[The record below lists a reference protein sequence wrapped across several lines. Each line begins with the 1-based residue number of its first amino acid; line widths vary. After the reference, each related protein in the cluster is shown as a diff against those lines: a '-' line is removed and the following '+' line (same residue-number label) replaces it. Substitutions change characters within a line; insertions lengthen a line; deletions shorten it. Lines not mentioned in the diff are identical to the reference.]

1 MNLNIADLIAP
12 VYDELFREVVNPE
25 HPYTH
30 FWLSGGRGS
39 GKSSCVSVLSPV
51 LMLMRENRNC
61 HMVVLRKV
69 GNTLRNSVYN
79 QILWG
84 LEELHVMQFFKITK
98 TPLELTY
105 IPTGQRIL
113 FFGTD
118 DKTKIKSIKLPFGYV
133 GIVWFEE
140 LDQFAGMEE
149 IRNLNQSLLRGG
161 DRYWCFYSYNP
172 PKSRDSWV
180 NQEIL
185 VDEPDRYVLHT
196 NYTQV
201 PREWLG
207 NQFLQEAEKL
217 KAKNEALYLHEYM
230 GEITG
235 TGGAVFTNVED
246 MRMSDSM
253 VAMFDH
259 IYDGLDF
266 GFTIDPLAYV
276 KSHYDA
282 KHEIIYVFDEI
293 YATGL
298 RNAQAAECVK
308 PKLAGRRLPCD
319 AAEPKSIAD
328 FRSYGLRAYGAKKGP
343 DSVEYGIKWLQDRR
357 KIYID
362 KRRAPN
368 TYKEFVSYEYQRN
381 KDGLFVSA
389 YPDKNNHAIDA
400 MRYAYVEVAKRN
412 SRAGITKEALG
423 L

>member
-39 GKSSCVSVLSPV
+39 AKSSCISILGP
-51 LMLMRENRNC
+51 LIMLMPENRSC
-61 HMVVLRKV
+61 HMVILRKV

-84 LEELHVMQFFKITK
+84 LEELGVIQYFKITK
-98 TPLELTY
+98 SPLELTY
-105 IPTGQRIL
+105 LPTGQRIL

-217 KAKNEALYLHEYM
+217 KAKNETLYLHEYM

-276 KSHYDA
+276 
-282 KHEIIYVFDEI
+282 
-293 YATGL
+293 
-298 RNAQAAECVK
+298 
-308 PKLAGRRLPCD
+308 
-319 AAEPKSIAD
+319 
-328 FRSYGLRAYGAKKGP
+328 
-343 DSVEYGIKWLQDRR
+343 
-357 KIYID
+357 
-362 KRRAPN
+362 
-368 TYKEFVSYEYQRN
+368 
-381 KDGLFVSA
+381 
-389 YPDKNNHAIDA
+389 
-400 MRYAYVEVAKRN
+400 
-412 SRAGITKEALG
+412 
-423 L
+423 

>member
-1 MNLNIADLIAP
+1 MELNVADLLAP
-12 VYDELFREVVNPE
+12 VYDGLFWSVMR
-25 HPYTH
+25 HRYTH
-30 FWLSGGRGS
+30 YWLAGGRGS
-39 GKSSCVSVLSPV
+39 LKSSTISILAPLVQIMP
-51 LMLMRENRNC
+51 ENRNC
-61 HMVVLRKV
+61 HMVVMRKV

-84 LEELHVMQFFKITK
+84 LEMLGVIRLYKVTK
-98 TPLELTY
+98 SPLELTY
-105 IPTGQRIL
+105 LPTGQRIL

-149 IRNLNQSLLRGG
+149 IRSLNQSLLRGG
-161 DRYWCFYSYNP
+161 ERYWCFYSYNP
-172 PKSRDSWV
+172 PKSRDNWV
-180 NQEIL
+180 NQEIMI
-185 VDEPDRYVLHT
+185 EEADRMVLHT
-196 NYTQV
+196 SYLQA
-201 PREWLG
+201 PEEWLG
-207 NQFLQEAEKL
+207 RQFILEAEKL
-217 KAKNEALYLHEYM
+217 KAKNEMLYNHEYL
-230 GEITG
+230 GEVTG
-235 TGGAVFTNVED
+235 TGGSVFTNVED
-246 MRMSDSM
+246 LEMSDEM
-253 VAMFDH
+253 VAGFDR

-282 KHEIIYVFDEI
+282 KHEDIYIFDEI

-298 RNAQAAECVK
+298 RNSQAAEKVK
-308 PKLAGRRLPCD
+308 PKLGGRRLACD

-328 FRSYGLRAYGAKKGP
+328 FRTYGIRAYGAKKGP

-357 KIYID
+357 KIYVD

-368 TYKEFVSYEYQRN
+368 TYKELVSYEYQRN

-400 MRYAYVEVAKRN
+400 LRYAYVEVARKGGRT
-412 SRAGITKEALG
+412 RLTKEALG